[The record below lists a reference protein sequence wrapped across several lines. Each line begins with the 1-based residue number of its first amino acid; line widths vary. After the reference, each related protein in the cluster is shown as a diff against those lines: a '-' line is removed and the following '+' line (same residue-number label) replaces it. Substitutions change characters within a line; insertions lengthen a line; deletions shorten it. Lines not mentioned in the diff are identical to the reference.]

1 MALID
6 IVAVAAKRLP
16 ITVRASCGGA
26 LANQSNNKDSK
37 QVKLVHV
44 WAFRPGSGGGRSR
57 RFLDNS
63 ILLSGQSKR
72 L

>member
-1 MALID
+1 MVLID

-26 LANQSNNKDSK
+26 LENQSNNKDSK

-44 WAFRPGSGGGRSR
+44 WAFRSGSGGGRSR
-57 RFLDNS
+57 QFLVNL
-63 ILLSGQSKR
+63 ILLCDEPER